1 MRLEGDHDVPSIA
14 ADGAGAEGAERAP
27 QHRALRRLA
36 SPAARV
42 GTSLLLAG
50 AFDAATWSL
59 RSPIVRGW
67 TGIST
72 FWVRKLELDGVVTV
86 PRGSGRWLEA
96 ALPVIEVASRE
107 PDRSIWWTVL
117 TLTAALLLGTRLL
130 PESLLPL
137 RYFAR
142 LVVFLQGTALLF
154 FLLAPDAFP
163 YTLAEYT
170 RSAAQSAL
178 WLMLIV
184 PWVHA
189 LTYGIFAFPL
199 SRRLALT
206 ALTLGFI
213 GIAAPLLLMAHVYL
227 VAKLSL
233 LVLPVLYF
241 VFGLPLL
248 ILACIGLYGWAMSW
262 ERVGAARPRF
272 TRAPSA
278 R

>member
-1 MRLEGDHDVPSIA
+1 VCPEGDHDVPSIA
-14 ADGAGAEGAERAP
+14 AAGDEGAARGP

-42 GTSLLLAG
+42 WTSLLLAG

-59 RSPIVRGW
+59 RSSIATGW
-67 TGIST
+67 TEVSA
-72 FWVRKLELDGVVTV
+72 FWVRKLELVGAVTV

-96 ALPVIEVASRE
+96 ALPAIEVAARE
-107 PDRSIWWTVL
+107 PDRAIWWSVL
-117 TLTAALLLGTRLL
+117 TATAALLLGTRLL

-137 RYFAR
+137 RYLAR
-142 LVVFLQGTALLF
+142 LVCFLQGTALLF

-163 YTLAEYT
+163 LTLAEYT
-170 RSAAQSAL
+170 RSAGQSAL

-184 PWVHA
+184 PWIHA
-189 LTYGIFAFPL
+189 LTYGVFAFSL

-206 ALTLGFI
+206 ALTLGFL
-213 GIAAPLLLMAHVYL
+213 GVAAPLLLMAHVYL
-227 VAKLSL
+227 IAKLSL

-241 VFGLPLL
+241 VFGMPML

-262 ERVGAARPRF
+262 ER
-272 TRAPSA
+272 TETAPQPLTTPPA
-278 R
+278 GR